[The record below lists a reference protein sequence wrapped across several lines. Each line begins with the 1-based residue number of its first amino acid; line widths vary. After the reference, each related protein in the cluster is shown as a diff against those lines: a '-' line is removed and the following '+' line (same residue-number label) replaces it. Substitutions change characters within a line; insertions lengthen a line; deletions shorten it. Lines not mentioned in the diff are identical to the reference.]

1 MPLACA
7 VMLTFGSWLLV
18 PEVPMTKL
26 GGEVLKFYFPL
37 VMLVQ
42 FVTYPIAKEY

>member
-1 MPLACA
+1 
-7 VMLTFGSWLLV
+7 MLTFGFGLLV

-26 GGEVLKFYFPL
+26 GIEVLKLYVPL

-42 FVTYPIAKEY
+42 FVTYPIEKEY